1 MGEHEADDAAA
12 AEEGLLGATDIVEAF
27 TALRH
32 ELKLQVRAGREL
44 TGGLGQVLAAAV
56 ESPLAV
62 VAQRLGDLEA
72 AVETAGR
79 SPGRGG
85 GEAGDG
91 DAAMRALATA
101 VAETEE
107 SLARAAAALA
117 AQAET
122 LRAATTV
129 DRNRADTAASS
140 VAAPFAEAWDACLA
154 ESSWLPRWLSG
165 SLLVRLR
172 RAAEEAVGQAFQ
184 AGAQQAAE
192 AYGDV
197 GPALADAA
205 QGLELVLLR
214 VRRLMEQTG
223 LARMDVLGQPFDPE
237 WMRAVESVEAD
248 GVPPGAVAE
257 EVRPGYVLS
266 GTVLRP
272 ADVRVARSDI

>member
-44 TGGLGQVLAAAV
+44 SSGLEQTLATAL
-56 ESPLAV
+56 EQPLAV
-62 VAQRLGDLEA
+62 IAQRLGDLEA
-72 AVETAGR
+72 AIETAGR
-79 SPGRGG
+79 SHGG
-85 GEAGDG
+85 DAGEAGDG
-91 DAAMRALATA
+91 DVGKHALATA

-107 SLARAAAALA
+107 SLTRAAAALA

-122 LRAATTV
+122 LCAATTV
-129 DRNRADTAASS
+129 DTSGTFAAGSS
-140 VAAPFAEAWDACLA
+140 VATPLVEAWQASVA
-154 ESSWLPRWLSG
+154 ESSWLSRWLSAT
-165 SLLVRLR
+165 LLVRLR

-184 AGAQQAAE
+184 SGAQQAAE

-197 GPALADAA
+197 GPALADAG

-223 LARMDVLGQPFDPE
+223 LSRMDVLGQPFDPE
-237 WMRAVESVEAD
+237 WMRAVESVVAD
-248 GVPPGAVAE
+248 GVPPGTVAE

-272 ADVRVARSDI
+272 ADVRVAR

>member
-1 MGEHEADDAAA
+1 MGEHEADDASAVD
-12 AEEGLLGATDIVEAF
+12 EGLLGATDIVEAF

-44 TGGLGQVLAAAV
+44 AGGLGPAVAAAV
-56 ESPLAV
+56 ESPLAAV
-62 VAQRLGDLEA
+62 TQRLDEMQA
-72 AVETAGR
+72 AIETAGR
-79 SPGRGG
+79 SPGRVG

-107 SLARAAAALA
+107 SLARASMVLA

-122 LRAATTV
+122 LRAVTTV
-129 DRNRADTAASS
+129 DVRGAEAAGSSAVAQLAD
-140 VAAPFAEAWDACLA
+140 AWDACLA
-154 ESSWLPRWLSG
+154 ESSWLARRLSG
-165 SLLVRLR
+165 SLLGRLR
-172 RAAEEAVGQAFQ
+172 RAAEEAVGQAFE
-184 AGAQQAAE
+184 AGAAQAAE

-197 GPALADAA
+197 GPALADAG

-214 VRRLMEQTG
+214 VRRLMERTG
-223 LARMDVLGQPFDPE
+223 LSRMDVLGQPFDPE

-248 GVPPGAVAE
+248 GLPPGTVAE
-257 EVRPGYVLS
+257 EVRPGYALG

-272 ADVRVARSDI
+272 ADVRVAR

>member
-1 MGEHEADDAAA
+1 MGEHEADDASAA
-12 AEEGLLGATDIVEAF
+12 DEGLLGATDIVEAF

-44 TGGLGQVLAAAV
+44 AGGLGQAVATAV
-56 ESPLAV
+56 ESPLAAV
-62 VAQRLGDLEA
+62 TQRLDEMQA
-72 AVETAGR
+72 AIETAGR
-79 SPGRGG
+79 SPVRGG
-85 GEAGDG
+85 VEAGDG

-107 SLARAAAALA
+107 SLARASAVLA

-122 LRAATTV
+122 LRAAPT
-129 DRNRADTAASS
+129 ADVRGAEAAGSS
-140 VAAPFAEAWDACLA
+140 AAAPLAEAWDACLA
-154 ESSWLPRWLSG
+154 ESSWLARWLSG
-165 SLLVRLR
+165 SLLGRLR
-172 RAAEEAVGQAFQ
+172 RAAEEAVGQAFE
-184 AGAQQAAE
+184 AGAQQAAD

-197 GPALADAA
+197 GPALADAG

-214 VRRLMEQTG
+214 VRRLMERTG
-223 LARMDVLGQPFDPE
+223 LSRMDVLGQPFDPE

-257 EVRPGYVLS
+257 EVRPGYALG

-272 ADVRVARSDI
+272 ADVRVAR